1 MNAQEIGNLFVI
13 GFNGTLFT
21 SEARDLIDDLNPSGV
36 VLFSRNIEDPVQT
49 AELNSD
55 LQRHAQKRRGQ
66 GIFIGVDQEGGRVRR
81 LREPFQVFPPALEL
95 ASLQEPEE
103 AVRDFARVTAREL
116 GLVGFNLDFV
126 PVLDVLGQD
135 EVDRSTVIGDRSY
148 GPDPQSVWLLGKI
161 VMESMRHGG
170 IIPCGKHF
178 PGHGGTSV
186 DSHKDLPIDDRPLK
200 TMESHDLIPFRNAA
214 ASQIE
219 MMMTAHV
226 LYPALDRHLPA
237 TLSHE
242 VITGLLRGKM
252 SYNGVVITDDLD
264 MGAVAHHYSSDTCAL
279 SAFAAGVD
287 LLLICNNPDK
297 AFSARERI
305 LRALKEGEIPKARV
319 KQSLERIRD
328 LKAKYAAS
336 MKPCDKRAVQKYFT
350 QVSPDTEYSNPQE

>member
-1 MNAQEIGNLFVI
+1 LIMDAQDIGKLFVI
-13 GFNGTLFT
+13 GFNGTRFT
-21 SEARDLIDDLNPSGV
+21 QEVRDLIDNLHPSGV
-36 VLFSRNIEDPVQT
+36 VLFSRNIEDPAQT
-49 AELNSD
+49 AELNRD
-55 LQRHAQKRRGQ
+55 MQIYAQKRWGE

-81 LREPFQVFPPALEL
+81 LREPFQAFPPALEL
-95 ASLQEPEE
+95 ASFQKPEE
-103 AVRDFARVTAREL
+103 AVRIFADVTAREIR
-116 GLVGFNLDFV
+116 LVGFNLDFV
-126 PVLDVLGQD
+126 PVFDVLGQD
-135 EVDRSTVIGDRSY
+135 RVDKSSVIGDRSY
-148 GPDPQSVWLLGKI
+148 GSDPQSVWILGKI
-161 VMESMRHGG
+161 VVESMRRCG

-186 DSHKDLPIDDRPLK
+186 DSHKDLPIDDRPLE
-200 TMESHDLIPFRNAA
+200 TMESHDLIPFRNAT

-237 TLSHE
+237 TLSPE

-264 MGAVAHHYSSDTCAL
+264 MGAVAHHYSSDTCAFN
-279 SAFAAGVD
+279 AFAAGVD

-305 LRALKEGEIPKARV
+305 LHALKEGEILEARL

-328 LKAKYAAS
+328 LKANYAAS
-336 MKPCDKRAVQKYFT
+336 MKPCDKKAVREYFARDA
-350 QVSPDTEYSNPQE
+350 V